1 MVAAIVVGVGVWVV
15 MVGVDIA
22 SEAADRH
29 ANPDA
34 YRTEGGE

>member
-22 SEAADRH
+22 SEAADRRS
-29 ANPDA
+29 NPEA
-34 YRTEGGE
+34 YQAEGE